1 MSLGNLERWRHEPA
15 PNLWPEIQR
24 RLELSAEVREE
35 APVAGW
41 QGHMRTAA
49 RLGLAAAVVGAAA
62 WGMLQVAGHFRGDRS
77 GRGVTIEPDS
87 MTRINVGG
95 PPQPVAAGAGAA
107 WVSVGTVDG
116 SQQLWRIDAGTG
128 EATQV
133 PDLTGVQ
140 WPAAGSE
147 GVWTGVCPDDT
158 SGACPGGKIV
168 RIDPATLRPLAEI
181 PVPQPLQMETGHG
194 YVWANIADPQAPL
207 LKIDPATNRVVDRLP
222 CCHGLLS
229 VGEGAVW
236 MVEGSSLVK
245 IDPASGLE
253 LARTQLRD
261 PCVLEAGAGA
271 VWVATCESVTE
282 NLLYRIDPE
291 TLRTVAMIRIPGLYK
306 MSAGAGWLWLAGPRV
321 DAPGLDGSAIEV
333 SRIDPRTNGLE
344 EELVSIDPIHGRQQ
358 HFRTGP
364 SPPSS
369 FIDVGDGAVWVSD
382 FGDGQMIRIEL
393 LPAN

>member
-24 RLELSAEVREE
+24 RLELSAEVREQ
-35 APVAGW
+35 APIAGRR
-41 QGHMRTAA
+41 RTRAAA
-49 RLGLAAAVVGAAA
+49 RLGLAAAIVAAVA
-62 WGMLQVAGHFRGDRS
+62 WGLLQVAGRFRGVS
-77 GRGVTIEPDS
+77 EPSVTIEPGGI
-87 MTRINVGG
+87 TRIDVGG
-95 PPQPVAAGAGAA
+95 PPQSVAAGAGAA
-107 WVSVGTVDG
+107 WVGVGVELG
-116 SQQLWRIDAGTG
+116 STQLWRVDAETG
-128 EATQV
+128 EATRV
-133 PDLTGVQ
+133 PDLRGVQ
-140 WPAAGSE
+140 WPAAGPE

-158 SGACPGGKIV
+158 SGACTGGKIV
-168 RIDPATLRPLAEI
+168 RIDPATLLPLAEI

-236 MVEGSSLVK
+236 MVEGSALVK
-245 IDPASGLE
+245 IDPASGQE
-253 LARTQLRD
+253 IARTELRD
-261 PCVLEAGAGA
+261 PCVLEAGMGA

-291 TLRTVAMIRIPGLYK
+291 TLQTVAMIRLPGLYK

-321 DAPGLDGSAIEV
+321 DAPTANGYGIKI

-344 EELVSIDPIHGRQQ
+344 EELVSIEPIQGRRQ
-358 HFRTGP
+358 HFIRTGP
-364 SPPSS
+364 SPPSA
-369 FIDVGDGAVWVSD
+369 FIDIGDGAVWVSD

-393 LPAN
+393 VEAD